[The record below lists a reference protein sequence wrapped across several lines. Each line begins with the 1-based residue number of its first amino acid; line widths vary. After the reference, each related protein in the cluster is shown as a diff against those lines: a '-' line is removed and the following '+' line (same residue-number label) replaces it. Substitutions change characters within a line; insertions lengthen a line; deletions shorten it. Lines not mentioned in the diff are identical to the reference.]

1 MYNVGIAL
9 LLGIFTSTAWAGGLW
24 LYEMGTPDLGT
35 AAAGRA
41 ALASDPSTA
50 FGNPAG
56 MTRLQGSQLLIGFQ
70 PAFSSI
76 EFDPGSGTTVA
87 GSNSGNTGG
96 FLPGLSSFFVYSAT
110 PDIKLGL
117 SLVSYAGGL
126 LDYEDNWVGRYYT
139 QESDLLTAA
148 VNPVIAYRVNDWL
161 SVGGGPSL
169 VYGYL
174 KDKAA
179 VNNVLDRFPDG
190 QLKFED
196 SDVGYGGNIGIL
208 LEPRPDIR
216 FGITYITK
224 MDLDFKDT
232 LELKDIGPGLT
243 AILNRRGLFDS
254 KVEIGLTSPPTGHG
268 QRLL

>member
-1 MYNVGIAL
+1 
-9 LLGIFTSTAWAGGLW
+9 
-24 LYEMGTPDLGT
+24 
-35 AAAGRA
+35 
-41 ALASDPSTA
+41 
-50 FGNPAG
+50 
-56 MTRLQGSQLLIGFQ
+56 
-70 PAFSSI
+70 
-76 EFDPGSGTTVA
+76 
-87 GSNSGNTGG
+87 
-96 FLPGLSSFFVYSAT
+96 
-110 PDIKLGL
+110 
-117 SLVSYAGGL
+117 VSYAGGL
-126 LDYEDNWVGRYYT
+126 LDFEDIWVGRFYT
-139 QESDLLTAA
+139 QESDLLTAD
-148 VNPVIAYRVNDWL
+148 VIQVIAYRVNDWF

-169 VYGYL
+169 VFGYL